1 MGFFGDLV
9 LYTELCTLGVK
20 DQVVER
26 VCKGGGKGVLPCP
39 SEGVFSEA
47 VTEADR

>member
-1 MGFFGDLV
+1 MGFFDDLV
-9 LYTELCTLGVK
+9 LYTELCTPGVK
-20 DQVVER
+20 EPVVER
-26 VCKGGGKGVLPCP
+26 VCTGGGKGVLPWP